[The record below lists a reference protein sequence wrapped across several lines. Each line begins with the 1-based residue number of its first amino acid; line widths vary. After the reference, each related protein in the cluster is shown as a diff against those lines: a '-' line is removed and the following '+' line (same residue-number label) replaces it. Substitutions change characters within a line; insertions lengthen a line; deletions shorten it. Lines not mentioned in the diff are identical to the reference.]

1 MHRRLHC
8 DRSARGRGDREGCYA
23 SDEIVDL
30 SWDDGGPYDGDLQR
44 RRRSGSNPIPGPNPD
59 QDLPQAGGGAGIGL
73 DVVAEG
79 LTSPVAL
86 VAAPDSSGRLFI
98 VDQIGTIR
106 VVAPDG
112 TLRTSRFSTCV
123 I

>member
-1 MHRRLHC
+1 MRAMRSLICLALMGVLTTATC
-8 DRSARGRGDREGCYA
+8 D
-23 SDEIVDL
+23 
-30 SWDDGGPYDGDLQR
+30 DDDNP
-44 RRRSGSNPIPGPNPD
+44 GSNPNPVPNPD

-106 VVAPDG
+106 VVAR
-112 TLRTSRFSTCV
+112 TARCRTSRFSTCA